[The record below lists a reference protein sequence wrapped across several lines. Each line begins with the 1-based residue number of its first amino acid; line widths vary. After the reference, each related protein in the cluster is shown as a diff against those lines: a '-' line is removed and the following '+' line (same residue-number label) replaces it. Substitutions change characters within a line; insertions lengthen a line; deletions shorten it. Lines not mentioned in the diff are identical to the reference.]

1 MNERRRM
8 NERIEIAIVDDD
20 TAILD
25 ALRVYFVGKGFGV
38 TCFETAELFL
48 ADSEAG
54 RRFDCVVSDIR
65 MAGMSG
71 LDLARRIA
79 AGPASCPVIL
89 ITGHGDID
97 MAVSAIKNG
106 VFDFLEKP
114 FDESR
119 LLEAIQR
126 AVASHRNDQTER
138 ASVEKLVAQFNTLS
152 NRQRQ
157 VMEHAASGLSNK
169 DIAARLNISPKTVEN
184 HRAWVMERMGARNL
198 AELVHQAIRIK
209 SRL

>member
-1 MNERRRM
+1 MNET
-8 NERIEIAIVDDD
+8 IHIAIIDDD
-20 TAILD
+20 VAVLD
-25 ALRVYFVGKGFGV
+25 ALRAYFVSKGFTV
-38 TCFETAELFL
+38 SCFDTAERFL
-48 ADSEAG
+48 TDAESEA
-54 RRFDCVVSDIR
+54 RFDCVVSDIR
-65 MAGMSG
+65 MAGLSG
-71 LDLARRIA
+71 LELARRIA
-79 AGPASCPVIL
+79 AGPRSCPVIL

-97 MAVSAIKNG
+97 MAVSAIKGG

-114 FDESR
+114 FDEGR

-126 AVASHRNDQTER
+126 AVAGHRNDRSER
-138 ASVEKLVAQFNTLS
+138 EGVEKLLAQFNTLS

-157 VMEHAASGLSNK
+157 VMEHAAAGLSNK

-209 SRL
+209 SRR